1 MPEPIDNSPE
11 HELNGSGVGE
21 PLGGPDQDARADL
34 PQNSSTDTANS
45 EQGPFD
51 PTSRG
56 DESGEVF

>member
-1 MPEPIDNSPE
+1 MSEPIDNAPE

-21 PLGGPDQDARADL
+21 PLGGSDQDGGADL
-34 PQNSSTDTANS
+34 QQNSSTDTPNS